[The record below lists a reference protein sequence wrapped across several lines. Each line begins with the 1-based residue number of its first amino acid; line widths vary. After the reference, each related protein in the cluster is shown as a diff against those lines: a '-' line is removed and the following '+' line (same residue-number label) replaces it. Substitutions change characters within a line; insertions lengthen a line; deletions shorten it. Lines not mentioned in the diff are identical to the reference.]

1 MLGNGGTFGD
11 ALMEVQTNS
20 ANNNENDDGCSEE
33 NESEMESSQPMS
45 KRSRPLLLC
54 GHCDKYLTK
63 STYYRHRELYFNP
76 VSLQWKSSMEVEEY
90 VDHAVQQP
98 YLPTCQETEMTDSSS
113 SLDSNCTE
121 GLHI

>member
-1 MLGNGGTFGD
+1 
-11 ALMEVQTNS
+11 MEVETNG
-20 ANNNENDDGCSEE
+20 ANDSEDDDGCLEE
-33 NESEMESSQPMS
+33 NESVMESSQPMP

-76 VSLQWKSSMEVEEY
+76 VSLQWKSSSSMEVEVH

-98 YLPTCQETEMTDSSS
+98 YLPTCQATKMTDFSL
-113 SLDSNCTE
+113 SLDSIRTE
-121 GLHI
+121 GLHTAI